1 MDDADE
7 NVEHGEGLVAAPLR
21 APRRLWWLG
30 SVALLVIA
38 AVVAVYRRHD
48 LAAASH
54 LIAAV
59 RLPRLVLVAGFE
71 AASLGALIAL
81 QHWLLRMGGARLRLK
96 VVGTIVLAANAV
108 AGALPGGAAFAAAWM
123 FTQLRRRGVGQVLA
137 GAVLAVSGVLS
148 VAALFA
154 LLVAGALASGSAGLG
169 ALRPLV
175 LGLVAILSV
184 MVGAVAGLSRFRP
197 VRRRFWRLWRRLG
210 VRSQQ
215 LRDIEDGLLA
225 LVRHVHAVRPG
236 LRPWWLP
243 FTFALLNWACDAACL
258 LTCAWALGIG
268 VPWRG
273 ILVAYTLTQ
282 MTGSLRLT
290 PGGLGVVEASLTA
303 LLALYG
309 LRTDQAIALTLLYR
323 TASYWALQPIGWACW
338 LGLTFSSR
346 RADHRAGPD
355 WHTG

>member
-1 MDDADE
+1 MDGADKD
-7 NVEHGEGLVAAPLR
+7 VEHGEDFVAAPFR
-21 APRRLWWLG
+21 KPRRLWWLA
-30 SVALLVIA
+30 SVALVVIA

-59 RLPRLVLVAGFE
+59 RMPRLVLVAGFE

-81 QHWLLRMGGARLRLK
+81 QQWLLRMGEARLRLR

-123 FTQLRRRGVGQVLA
+123 FTQFRRRGVGQVLA

-148 VAALFA
+148 AAALFA

-169 ALRPLV
+169 ALRPVV
-175 LGLVAILSV
+175 LGLAAVLGVTA
-184 MVGAVAGLSRFRP
+184 GAVAGLSRFAP
-197 VRRRFWRLWRRLG
+197 VRRRVWRFWRRLG

-215 LRDIEDGLLA
+215 LRDIQDGLLA

-236 LRPWWLP
+236 LRPWWRP
-243 FTFALLNWACDAACL
+243 FTFALLNWGCDAACL
-258 LTCAWALGIG
+258 LACAWGLGIG

-303 LLALYG
+303 LLVLDG

-323 TASYWALQPIGWACW
+323 IASYWAMQPIGWACW
-338 LGLTFSSR
+338 LGLTFGSR
-346 RADHRAGPD
+346 RADHRAGSD
-355 WHTG
+355 RRAG